1 VERTIALRS
10 QITAG
15 LVAGVIAGIVMDA
28 AYLAMQYATGVP
40 AGKLL
45 GLYVFVA
52 SAVLGPSAYSNP
64 NAVGIGI
71 ALHFCVAIGWALGY
85 AYLVRTQ
92 PQLLRLPWLS
102 GAAFGL
108 VVYVFMQLILLFA
121 GIYHRPSSPSELA
134 MQLLAHLLFYGTTV
148 ALIISLMLR
157 RA

>member
-1 VERTIALRS
+1 MERTIALRS

-15 LVAGVIAGIVMDA
+15 LVAGIVAGIVMDA

-40 AGKLL
+40 AEKLL

-52 SAVLGPSAYSNP
+52 SAVLGPSAYGNP
-64 NAVGIGI
+64 NAIGIGI
-71 ALHFCVAIGWALGY
+71 VLHFCVAVGWALGY
-85 AYLVRTQ
+85 VYLVRTQ

-102 GAAFGL
+102 GAVFGL
-108 VVYVFMQLILLFA
+108 VVYVFMQLVLLYA
-121 GIYHRPSSPSELA
+121 GIYHRPASPAELA

-148 ALIISLMLR
+148 ALVVSLMLR